1 MKHKKMLLA
10 LLLLFAMICPHFT
23 QVMAEETK
31 AAEEVRLSD
40 DSSDFVLLSDAVPD
54 AILEIRY
61 YSTYNFVGRRIDGYE
76 EPLALL
82 TKEAASALKEVSDEL
97 VEKGYRLK
105 IFDAYRPQMAVTDF
119 MNWALDADDTRMK
132 EYFYPDLDKD
142 VLFPQGYIN
151 EHSGHSRGSTVD
163 LTLFD
168 MTTEKEVDM
177 GGTFDYF
184 GELSHPDYKDITEE
198 QYNNRMILREAMLS
212 HGFKPL
218 PEEWWHFTLEDEP
231 YPDTYFTFPV
241 SSDSITAQAGEEE
254 LSEKGYTLEQ
264 VVILSRHNL
273 RAPLSSNGSVP
284 QELTPHSWTNWTAN
298 SSELTINGG
307 IQETSMGQYFRK
319 WLNEEGLIE
328 ENSVPEEGEIRF
340 NARDKQ
346 RCRATARY
354 FASGLFPLADITVEY
369 PSEANGPEDFM
380 SPNLK
385 FYSEDYAADAI
396 QQVADIGG
404 AEGFD
409 GISEDMRDAIRLIMD
424 TVDVEDSEIYKS
436 GKYGDLLTDSSGY
449 MMEADKE
456 PDVTGAIKTAS
467 QVGDALVLQ
476 YYEEPDEL
484 KAAFGHEL
492 TEEDWKTIGGFM
504 TKYLIMKHGTPM
516 VAVNITNPL
525 IEELESE
532 LKNEDRKFSFF
543 CAHDCTVMGALT
555 ALGAEPYSLPESI
568 ETRTPI
574 GVKLLFERWRDEAGK
589 AWYRVDLVY
598 RSTEQIRDSA
608 VLTPDNPPM
617 RYDLEFEGVE
627 TNEDGLISEEELF
640 GMFDRTEAEYEQMK
654 EKYTDESKK
663 K

>member
-1 MKHKKMLLA
+1 MKSKKLLLS
-10 LLLLFAMICPHFT
+10 LLLLFALICPQFV

-31 AAEEVRLSD
+31 AAEEIILSD
-40 DSSDFVLLSDAVPD
+40 DSSDFVMLSDAVPD

-61 YSTYNFVGRRIDGYE
+61 YSSYNFVGRRIDGYE

-105 IFDAYRPQMAVTDF
+105 IFDAYRPQRAVTDF
-119 MNWALDADDTRMK
+119 MNWALDPDDTLMK
-132 EYFYPDLDKD
+132 EYFYPELDKE
-142 VLFPQGYIN
+142 VLFPRGYID

-168 MTTEKEVDM
+168 MTTQKEVDM

-198 QYNNRMILREAMLS
+198 QYNNRMILREAMLA

-218 PEEWWHFTLEDEP
+218 AEEWWHFTLEDEP

-241 SSDSITAQAGEEE
+241 SSDSLAAEASEED
-254 LSEKGYTLEQ
+254 LGEKGYTLEQ

-284 QELTPHSWTNWTAN
+284 QELTPHQWTDWSAN

-328 ENSVPEEGEIRF
+328 ENSVPKEGEVRF

-354 FASGLFPLADITVEY
+354 FASGLLPLADINVEY
-369 PSEANGPEDFM
+369 PAEANGPEDFM
-380 SPNLK
+380 SPVLK
-385 FYSEDYAADAI
+385 FYSEDYARDAVK
-396 QQVADIGG
+396 QVADMGG
-404 AEGFD
+404 AEGFAGLSD
-409 GISEDMRDAIRLIMD
+409 ETRDAIRLIMD
-424 TVDVEDSEIYKS
+424 TADVEDSEIYKS
-436 GKYGDLLTDSSGY
+436 GKYGDLLTDGSGY

-504 TKYLIMKHGTPM
+504 TRYLELKHGAPM
-516 VAVNITNPL
+516 VAVNITHPL

-532 LKNEDRKFSFF
+532 LKNEDRKLSFF
-543 CAHDCTVMGALT
+543 CAHDCTVLGALT
-555 ALGAEPYSLPESI
+555 ALGAEPYSLPDSI

-574 GVKLLFERWRDEAGK
+574 GVKLLFERWRDEDGK

-598 RSTEQIRDSA
+598 RSAEQIRDQA

-617 RYDLEFEGVE
+617 RYDLKFEGVE
-627 TNEDGLISEEELF
+627 TNEDGLIPEEELF
-640 GMFDRTEAEYEQMK
+640 GMFDRTEAKYEEMK
-654 EKYTDESKK
+654 EKYTK
-663 K
+663 